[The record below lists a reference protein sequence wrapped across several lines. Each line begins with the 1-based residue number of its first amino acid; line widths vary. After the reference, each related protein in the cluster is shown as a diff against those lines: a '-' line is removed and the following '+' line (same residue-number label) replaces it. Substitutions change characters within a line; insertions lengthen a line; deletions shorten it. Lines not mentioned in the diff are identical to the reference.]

1 MDDADRVLKKSVPD
15 ADKLTKATVQ
25 KGGVLALLYF
35 DAHTKTK
42 EKAQEIGA
50 GFVSQL
56 LKEPGVIFAVGE
68 IDEPIQDRDLF
79 STSIQVKILVST
91 FHQLANVCAVHSP
104 FSIEIIQPDE
114 ITITLGQAHE
124 LLMNLSTITADYKK
138 YIMEKLTT
146 PEEREKY
153 ARILEKKAELG
164 RRILERKEEK
174 K

>member
-15 ADKLTKATVQ
+15 ADKLTKATVE

>member
-15 ADKLTKATVQ
+15 ADKLTKATVE

-50 GFVSQL
+50 SFVSQL